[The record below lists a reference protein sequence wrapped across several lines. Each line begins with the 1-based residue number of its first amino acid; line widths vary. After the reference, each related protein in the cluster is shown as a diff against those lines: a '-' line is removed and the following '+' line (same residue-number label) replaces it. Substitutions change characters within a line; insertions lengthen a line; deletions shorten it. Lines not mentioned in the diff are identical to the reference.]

1 MSFHREATGV
11 SETYQVELLHISK
24 SFRAVRALSNV
35 SFNVKPGEVH
45 ALVGENGAGK
55 STLMKILSGVY
66 RMDHGTIKVE
76 GKPVEIPDPHA
87 GRQLG
92 IGIIYQ
98 ELALVPDLTVA
109 ENILIG
115 GLSRRHGLI
124 DWRDLN
130 RRAGELL
137 AEIGFTQID
146 PRSRV
151 ADLGVAHRQII
162 EIAKGISENVKVLI
176 LDEPTAVLAPR
187 EVEHL
192 FVVLRRLRDRGV
204 GLVYISHRL
213 DEIFRIA
220 DRITVL
226 KDGAV
231 VRTVLPSEIDQEGL
245 IGLMIGRTLGTM
257 FPARDRAAGEEVLR
271 VDGLRAGKIH
281 GVSFAVRAG
290 EVFGIS
296 GLVGSGRTEL
306 LRAIFGADAS
316 ESGTVAVAGHV
327 LRVATPRDA
336 VRGGIGLVP
345 ENRKDDG
352 LILTMPVRHN
362 ITLPSIRQVSDALG
376 IIRRRAETSIAE
388 SLVSRLRIKT
398 RNVEAEVA
406 DLSGGNQ
413 QKVVL
418 AKWLSANCKVLLL
431 DEPTRGVDVGARV
444 EIYGLINDLA
454 ASGMAVVV
462 VSSDMMEVIGL
473 CDRIAVMSHGTLTG
487 VLEGREIS
495 EENIM
500 RLSIQR
506 PTPGTAS
513 GAF

>member
-1 MSFHREATGV
+1 MSEADG
-11 SETYQVELLHISK
+11 VELLNVSK
-24 SFRAVRALSNV
+24 SFRAVRALRNV
-35 SFNVKPGEVH
+35 SFNVRPGEIH

-55 STLMKILSGVY
+55 STLMKILSGVH
-66 RMDHGTIKVE
+66 RMDHGTIKVD
-76 GKPVEIPDPHA
+76 GRPVEILNPRM

-109 ENILIG
+109 ENILIKR
-115 GLSRRHGLI
+115 LSRRFGLI

-137 AEIGFTQID
+137 SETGFTRIN
-146 PRSRV
+146 PRSKI
-151 ADLGVAHRQII
+151 ADLGVADRQIV

-187 EVEHL
+187 EVDQL
-192 FVVLRRLRDRGV
+192 FVVLGKLRDRGV

-231 VRTVLPSEIDQEGL
+231 VRTVFPSEIVPRDL
-245 IGLMIGRTLGTM
+245 IALMIGRTIGTM
-257 FPARDRAAGEEVLR
+257 FPVRDCTIGEEVLR
-271 VDGLRAGKIH
+271 VEGLRAGKINA
-281 GVSFAVRAG
+281 VSFAVSAG

-296 GLVGSGRTEL
+296 GLVGSGRTEV
-306 LRAIFGADAS
+306 LRAIFGADPKDG
-316 ESGTVAVAGHV
+316 GTVAIAGRR
-327 LRVATPRDA
+327 LKIASPKDA
-336 VRGGIGLVP
+336 VQGGIALVP
-345 ENRKDDG
+345 ESRGDQG
-352 LILTMPVRHN
+352 VILTMPIRHN
-362 ITLPSIRQVSDALG
+362 ITLPSIDRVSDALG
-376 IIRRRAETSIAE
+376 IIRRRAETGIVE
-388 SLVSRLRIKT
+388 SLVSRLRIRT
-398 RNVEAEVA
+398 RSIEGEVA

-418 AKWLSANCKVLLL
+418 AKWLGANCKVLLL

-444 EIYGLINDLA
+444 EIYGLINELA
-454 ASGMAVVV
+454 AAGVAVVV
-462 VSSDMMEVIGL
+462 VSSDMTEVIGL
-473 CDRIAVMSHGTLTG
+473 CDRIAVMSHGTMTG

-500 RLSIQR
+500 LLAIKR
-506 PTPGTAS
+506 PAAGTTREAL
-513 GAF
+513 

>member
-1 MSFHREATGV
+1 
-11 SETYQVELLHISK
+11 
-24 SFRAVRALSNV
+24 
-35 SFNVKPGEVH
+35 
-45 ALVGENGAGK
+45 
-55 STLMKILSGVY
+55 MKILSGVHQ
-66 RMDHGTIKVE
+66 MDHGAIKVD
-76 GKPVEIPDPHA
+76 GKPVEIPNPRV

-109 ENILIG
+109 ENILIKH
-115 GLSRRHGLI
+115 LSRRFGLI

-137 AEIGFTQID
+137 GETSFTQIN
-146 PRSRV
+146 PRSKI
-151 ADLGVAHRQII
+151 ADLGVADRQIV

-187 EVEHL
+187 EVDHL
-192 FVVLRRLRDRGV
+192 FVVLGKLRDRGV

-231 VRTVLPSEIDQEGL
+231 VRTVLPSEIEPRDL
-245 IGLMIGRTLGTM
+245 IGLMIGRTIGTM
-257 FPARDRAAGEEVLR
+257 FPVRDCTIGEEVLR
-271 VDGLRAGKIH
+271 VEALRAGKIN
-281 GVSFAVRAG
+281 GVSFTVRAG

-306 LRAIFGADAS
+306 LRAIFGADPK
-316 ESGTVAVAGHV
+316 EGGTVAVAGHR
-327 LRVATPRDA
+327 LKIASPRDA
-336 VRGGIGLVP
+336 VQGGIALVP
-345 ENRKDDG
+345 ESRGDHG
-352 LILTMPVRHN
+352 VILTMPIRHN
-362 ITLPSIRQVSDALG
+362 ITLPSINRVSDALG
-376 IIRRRAETSIAE
+376 IIRRRAETSIVE
-388 SLVSRLRIKT
+388 SLVSRLRIKI
-398 RNVEAEVA
+398 RGIEAEVA

-418 AKWLSANCKVLLL
+418 AKWLGANCRVLLL

-444 EIYGLINDLA
+444 EIYGLINELA
-454 ASGMAVVV
+454 AAGVAIVV
-462 VSSDMMEVIGL
+462 VSSDMTEVIGL
-473 CDRIAVMSHGTLTG
+473 CDRIGVMSHGTLTG
-487 VLEGREIS
+487 VLEGSEVS

-500 RLSIQR
+500 LLAIKR
-506 PTPGTAS
+506 PAAGTARE
-513 GAF
+513 AL